1 MHISDAAAA
10 DAERERASLEVR
22 DKWILK
28 SRPGGAADKFRNCF
42 LKQRKPLLI
51 TEHKI
56 HRALKQSVEVFRE
69 EILHS

>member
-1 MHISDAAAA
+1 MHISGAAAA
-10 DAERERASLEVR
+10 ERASLEVR

-28 SRPGGAADKFRNCF
+28 SRPGGAADKFGNCF

-51 TEHKI
+51 TEHIIPRVSKLSLE
-56 HRALKQSVEVFRE
+56 ALE